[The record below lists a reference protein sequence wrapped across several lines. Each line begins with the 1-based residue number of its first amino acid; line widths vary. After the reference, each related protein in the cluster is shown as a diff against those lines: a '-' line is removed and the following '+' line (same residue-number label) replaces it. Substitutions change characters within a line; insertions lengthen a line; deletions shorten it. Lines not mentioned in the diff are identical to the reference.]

1 MGRIVSVVVVDMT
14 RPVEQKGFKTVAL
27 FDFTSDVE
35 TAVVQEAK
43 ALTPGTKLYDV
54 ASKYF
59 GNGGGTL
66 ITAGKNVLEPT
77 TEIAELM
84 GKVMETNEY
93 YGVVSIVP
101 KSEQATFLAEI
112 QKFVEGNK
120 LLAVVEANGTVSEV
134 KAVVGDTNSDRL
146 VVFANKEEE
155 VAGYNSAVA
164 GVCFPQ
170 DEGSITWGNKVIT
183 GLPTSGYTLAEEQT
197 LLDANINY
205 ITKEKGFVITQFG
218 RTTSGS
224 NADITRSKDWLENRC
239 AESLT
244 SALVNNKKIPFTAQ
258 GMAMV
263 SSALNQVG
271 VQAVSMGMLD
281 KFVVTTPAIADVPVT
296 DKANRILRG
305 VKFIATL
312 SGAIETIE
320 LELQVRLD

>member
-1 MGRIVSVVVVDMT
+1 MGRIVSVTVVDLT

-27 FDFTSDVE
+27 FDFTADTPVAVYQDV
-35 TAVVQEAK
+35 K
-43 ALTPGTKLYDV
+43 AMTPGTKLYDV

-66 ITAGKNVLEPT
+66 IVAGKAVTMPA
-77 TEIAELM
+77 IDIPALM
-84 GKVMETNEY
+84 TSVMETNEY
-93 YGVVSIVP
+93 YGVLAIVP
-101 KSEQATFLAEI
+101 AENQVAYYDEI
-112 QKFVEGNK
+112 QTFVEGNK
-120 LLAVVEANGTVSEV
+120 LLAVLEANGAVEDVGAFEV
-134 KAVVGDTNSDRL
+134 TNSDRL
-146 VVFANKEEE
+146 VFFANKDTEQ
-155 VAGYNSAVA
+155 AGYASAVA

-170 DEGSITWGNKVIT
+170 DEGSITWANKVVT
-183 GLPTSGYTLAEEQT
+183 GVPVSGYTLAEEQT

-258 GMAMV
+258 GMAMI

-281 KFVVTTPAIADVPVT
+281 KFVVTTPAIADIPTT

-312 SGAIETIE
+312 SGAVETIDM
-320 LELQVRLD
+320 ELQVRLD